1 MFYKKIIALILAGSF
16 VFGQVFSVNAFASAT
31 KSKKPALSPI
41 IKEVAL
47 PAILVGGSGIILLG
61 LIINSQLEHSKQTDF
76 DQWINILSGK
86 NAGKSSHNGEK
97 WCYTSADQFRKDSD
111 ENLENYHN
119 YIQVIFPN
127 CDPGMANHDL
137 IVNDE
142 FRKLWNEK
150 VAKDPSL
157 PTKVQ
162 QQMRLNFI
170 RMLKFWGY
178 KVDGDKN
185 GIRSITFDSAPEKA
199 VAYKKKVDETDHNNL
214 RITRVLIA
222 LRLFGLNHEA
232 QLFWNVLQQSS
243 NKYSKSFWLDA
254 VATKIDPVIKP

>member
-97 WCYTSADQFRKDSD
+97 WCYTSADKFRKDSD

-119 YIQVIFPN
+119 YIQAMFPN
-127 CDPGMANHDL
+127 HVKSRFTNPDL
-137 IVNDE
+137 VVNEE
-142 FRKLWNEK
+142 FRELWAK
-150 VAKDPSL
+150 RVARDAKL

-162 QQMRLNFI
+162 QQMRLNLI

-199 VAYKKKVDETDHNNL
+199 VAYKENVDKKNHNNL

-243 NKYSKSFWLDA
+243 NEGSKKYWNDA
-254 VATKIDPVIKP
+254 MTATYDPLIK